1 MVKMRRIKLFEG
13 FNDGITEQEIR
24 GALVE
29 LQDVGYDVLI
39 TKTSYDFDTKQ
50 FISGL
55 QRGSKNGYT
64 ISISADDEFFDIK
77 NVSEP
82 ILELID
88 YLTEKYGDRFVY
100 SIEYQDYTTEEHE
113 IEDLEQFVKDN
124 PLEDTTEVIM
134 ILRVK

>member
-29 LQDVGYDVLI
+29 LVDDGYNLI
-39 TKTSYDFDTKQ
+39 ITETS
-50 FISGL
+50 
-55 QRGSKNGYT
+55 NGYS
-64 ISISADDEFFDIK
+64 ISIGVGGEFFNIK

-88 YLTEKYGDRFVY
+88 YLTEKYGKKFVY
-100 SIEYQDYTTEEHE
+100 SIEYNDYLYGV
-113 IEDLEQFVKDN
+113 IDNLELFVKDN
-124 PLEDTTEVIM
+124 PLEDTDE
-134 ILRVK
+134 LRLKLIIKQ